1 MLKEQEADRAEEIRV
16 AVCGN
21 LDTACEELRKEGI
34 YLIDNYSDATSLAF
48 QIREGVGYDLI
59 LVYAPEGEG
68 LLNTS
73 YPCKKKTEQE
83 WNESLAIVNRLKA
96 NYRNPEKIFI
106 AKSMEELEAIV
117 SDLKKKQA
125 EQNKA

>member
-1 MLKEQEADRAEEIRV
+1 MLKEQNGDRAEEIRV

-83 WNESLAIVNRLKA
+83 WKEIPMRLLNEPACQSALIELKHTI
-96 NYRNPEKIFI
+96 RKIR
-106 AKSMEELEAIV
+106 
-117 SDLKKKQA
+117 DLSYSK
-125 EQNKA
+125 